1 MTEKTVTK
9 SVRLDKE
16 VAEFYEDKPLRGIL
30 ESLYELSSTGA
41 VEISCGEIKTKEK
54 VFTPTEDM
62 AELES
67 MAKCWNTT
75 ADALISDFV
84 YLLQDGSIKMR
95 NGMLWVDKTPRNWE
109 KFEEECKKRKM
120 STEHAL
126 KNFMAVMV

>member
-1 MTEKTVTK
+1 MSRPTDDPKSRVVKIRINEEMAEEIERYSSGNMSSAVRELIEKGLHGSSVK
-9 SVRLDKE
+9 SKDRE
-16 VAEFYEDKPLRGIL
+16 
-30 ESLYELSSTGA
+30 
-41 VEISCGEIKTKEK
+41 
-54 VFTPTEDM
+54 
-62 AELES
+62 ELES